1 MVWVAL
7 ALLLVSLPSGWLMT
21 LVGLPG
27 NWVMVAAVALY
38 AYLVPQDSAVAIGWQ
53 TVLALGGMALVGEV
67 VETASGAVT
76 AGRVGARRRSV
87 LLAIVGSIVGSFLGA
102 GVGLPL
108 PVVGW
113 VIGAILFSALG
124 ATAGAV
130 LGELSAGTEHN
141 QTWAVGHAAFW
152 GRILGAVGK
161 LAIASAMVAVGLLAV
176 VF

>member
-1 MVWVAL
+1 MVWLAL
-7 ALLLVSLPSGWLMT
+7 VLLLVSLPVGWLMT

-38 AYLVPQDSAVAIGWQ
+38 AYLVPQDSSLAIGWQ

-76 AGRVGARRRSV
+76 AGRVGARRRSM

-102 GVGLPL
+102 GIGLPL

-113 VIGAILFSALG
+113 VIGAILFSAVG
-124 ATAGAV
+124 ATVGAL
-130 LGELSAGTEHN
+130 LGEWSAGSEQN
-141 QTWAVGHAAFW
+141 QAMEVGKAAFW
-152 GRILGAVGK
+152 GRVFGAVGK
-161 LAIASAMVAVGLLAV
+161 LAVASAMVAVALLAV